1 MAGIVIPVAQG
12 PNRNEM
18 TGPTIVDDT
27 LFVAVQHPGEDTPI
41 RETAAENQSRS
52 IQILEGDGPVQD
64 TSFAPARPRRS
75 SRRRKSTQKV
85 SACEAPIANAESLT
99 AATVAGP
106 IWTAT
111 LGRPKSAVASKSAA

>member
-52 IQILEGDGPVQD
+52 IQILEGDGSGTFEQKRTITKGSQWPSNIQGIKGFD
-64 TSFAPARPRRS
+64 AISKPAVVCI
-75 SRRRKSTQKV
+75 RRR
-85 SACEAPIANAESLT
+85 
-99 AATVAGP
+99 
-106 IWTAT
+106 
-111 LGRPKSAVASKSAA
+111 